1 MNLLTLIPLPA
12 RIAIVVAAGI
22 ALYMLGMLHGE
33 RSAGQAH
40 IDYIS
45 KQAAQ
50 SVKVAQAHAK
60 IVIETQ
66 IKYVDRI
73 KTIYKQG
80 ETIEKQVP
88 IYITADDNAGCTIN
102 TGFVRI
108 HDAAW
113 TGEPPGS
120 ATSADRE
127 PAGIPLAEVA
137 ETNAFNATACLAWRE
152 QALGLREFY
161 QKLKKVR
168 DVE

>member
-12 RIAIVVAAGI
+12 RIAIFVAAGI

-40 IDYIS
+40 IDYVS
-45 KQAAQ
+45 EQAVQSIKVTQAQ
-50 SVKVAQAHAK
+50 MKV
-60 IVIETQ
+60 VIETQ
-66 IKYVDRI
+66 VKYVDRI

-88 IYITADDNAGCTIN
+88 IYINDADNAGCTIN
-102 TGFVRI
+102 TGFVRSY
-108 HDAAW
+108 DAAW
-113 TGEPPGS
+113 TNQPAGP
-120 ATSADRE
+120 AADTDRE
-127 PAGIPLAEVA
+127 PSGIPLTEVA

-152 QALGLREFY
+152 QAVGLREFY

>member
-22 ALYMLGMLHGE
+22 SLYMLGMLHGE
-33 RSAGQAH
+33 RSAGQTH

-45 KQAAQ
+45 KQAAE
-50 SVKVAQAHAK
+50 SVKVAQAQTK
-60 IVIETQ
+60 VVIETQ
-66 IKYVDRI
+66 IKYVDRF
-73 KTIYKQG
+73 KTIYAQG
-80 ETIEKQVP
+80 EVIEKQVP

-113 TGEPPGS
+113 ANQPAGPAADT
-120 ATSADRE
+120 DRE
-127 PAGIPLAEVA
+127 PSGISLTDVA

-161 QKLKKVR
+161 RKMQKVR
-168 DVE
+168 VE